1 MGLYVLEVLRHLPEK
16 YGYDGCSQDKH
27 VGYMRAKFKTKED
40 ACSYYDRYNPH
51 MRRLNAYNT
60 YASDWDPA
68 TLLWYVVRKDYGI
81 HATFPTFSE
90 DDLPFVDSEGI
101 ATYKYLK

>member
-1 MGLYVLEVLRHLPEK
+1 MPWTGVYVLEVLRHLPENQ
-16 YGYDGCSQDKH
+16 GSQDKH

-68 TLLWYVVRKDYGI
+68 TRLWYVVRKDYGI
-81 HATFPTFSE
+81 HDTFPPFSE
-90 DDLPFVDSEGI
+90 DDLPITGY
-101 ATYKYLK
+101 TYLK